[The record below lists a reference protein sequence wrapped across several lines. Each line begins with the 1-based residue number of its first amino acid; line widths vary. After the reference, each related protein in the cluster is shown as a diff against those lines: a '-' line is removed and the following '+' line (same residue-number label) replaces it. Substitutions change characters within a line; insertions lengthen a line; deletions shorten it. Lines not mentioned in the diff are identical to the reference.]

1 MKDVISVIVPVY
13 NVSAYLPEC
22 LDSILSQDY
31 DKLEVILIDDGST
44 DDSGTVCDA
53 YAQRDN
59 RIRVIH
65 QKNGGAAAA
74 KNAGLRAATGEYL
87 SFADSDDFLE
97 PGAYAYMM
105 SLLKENGADIVRGAF
120 QNRFRT
126 RTEQWLA
133 DESRC
138 VMEGKAFLARFATDW
153 TCGLLWNKLYKRAL
167 FDGIFF
173 EEGHKIDD
181 EYFTYQ
187 GVDNASSDGNPY
199 REGYVELGMEDDE
212 TTVDFSIRLIEM
224 RTEGDSEDWAIPFA
238 DSVNISEMSESDMN
252 SAQMGLVGV
261 IGEVAATLQE
271 QIARHRPNDKVKLS
285 VKRDGDVKQID
296 VTLRNK
302 AGKTEL
308 ITKEDVD
315 VVEALGGK
323 FADAGTKLC
332 RELDIRG
339 GVQVVGVKQGGI
351 LSRARVKQGFV
362 ITHINDA
369 PVYSLSDMERMTEK
383 IRSIDG
389 IYPNGRS
396 ASYMLVE

>member
-13 NVSAYLPEC
+13 NVAAYLPEC

-44 DDSGTVCDA
+44 DDSGAICDD
-53 YAQRDN
+53 YARRDS

-97 PGAYAYMM
+97 PGAYAYMLA
-105 SLLKENGADIVRGAF
+105 LLKENDADIVRCAF

-133 DESRC
+133 GEDRC
-138 VMEGKAFLARFATDW
+138 VMEGKAFLVRFTTDW

-187 GVDNASSDGNPY
+187 GVMNAAKVVCDPRVVYNYRQRASSVMQSPAA
-199 REGYVELGMEDDE
+199 RAQIA
-212 TTVDFSIRLIEM
+212 VDRFDISFVDALSYLADYPDNTEESIRLLKYYARRYFLQRGNTFPPRHLLKAVFLM
-224 RTEGDSEDWAIPFA
+224 YVTGTERLLKWPQAKKPSPEDYYA
-238 DSVNISEMSESDMN
+238 
-252 SAQMGLVGV
+252 
-261 IGEVAATLQE
+261 
-271 QIARHRPNDKVKLS
+271 
-285 VKRDGDVKQID
+285 
-296 VTLRNK
+296 
-302 AGKTEL
+302 
-308 ITKEDVD
+308 
-315 VVEALGGK
+315 
-323 FADAGTKLC
+323 
-332 RELDIRG
+332 
-339 GVQVVGVKQGGI
+339 
-351 LSRARVKQGFV
+351 
-362 ITHINDA
+362 
-369 PVYSLSDMERMTEK
+369 
-383 IRSIDG
+383 
-389 IYPNGRS
+389 
-396 ASYMLVE
+396 